1 MRNEGITEHIETL
14 NKQLDIRDD
23 ENSKLL
29 AFTDISKQTIDQMEK
44 KIYLLEQRLENRTI
58 ELGHLYKTS
67 TTQQAESEEIDNLI
81 M

>member
-29 AFTDISKQTIDQMEK
+29 GFADLSKQTIDQIEK
-44 KIYLLEQRLENRTI
+44 KIYLLE
-58 ELGHLYKTS
+58 
-67 TTQQAESEEIDNLI
+67 
-81 M
+81 